1 MTIDERI
8 KEDKTRYDIKKGA
21 AIISGLSS
29 GKNFHRRRNIT
40 FWSKPNDTTN
50 SVYLFS
56 FLSKPLAHNVV
67 RIVQIVTKEAKP
79 PHRLK
84 NQSSQI

>member
-40 FWSKPNDTTN
+40 F
-50 SVYLFS
+50 
-56 FLSKPLAHNVV
+56 
-67 RIVQIVTKEAKP
+67 
-79 PHRLK
+79 
-84 NQSSQI
+84 